1 MRLVDDMSL
10 FPILTC
16 FLNVLFSNQ
25 LPMIDEVFNGSEDES
40 LGRER
45 HRFKEG
51 KEDGRKAG

>member
-1 MRLVDDMSL
+1 MTCPFPDPYL
-10 FPILTC
+10 FS
-16 FLNVLFSNQ
+16 NVLFSNQ

-51 KEDGRKAG
+51 EEDGRRRGEG